1 MASTQINV
9 IPNHDYQRTQFA
21 PTKDSTRENDDEE
34 KRYIQ
39 FNDKKE
45 SDFLYHKRSHDSRM
59 SRFHSVSTKIFIF
72 DF

>member
-45 SDFLYHKRSHDSRM
+45 SDFFVPQEISR
-59 SRFHSVSTKIFIF
+59 
-72 DF
+72 